1 MAKLVI
7 VYPLQGEPNRL
18 LPSGKFGLDLI
29 KDELYLGTG
38 KKNIK
43 ITSQNQDSG
52 WLPLMPLQNEWEI
65 YSGGLG
71 FRISSSGV
79 INVRGSVKNGVL
91 NKPIARLPENARPTQ
106 ETSFVQVSSQGFM
119 RVDINAQGFIT
130 PRANIAYTQPSS
142 PDEQGEAIPVGFLN
156 LEFNFL
162 R

>member
-1 MAKLVI
+1 MRKTQSWIRQENQNIGLLKGGDFGFD
-7 VYPLQGEPNRL
+7 LQ
-18 LPSGKFGLDLI
+18 SGKLWAGFGNR
-29 KDELYLGTG
+29 
-38 KKNIK
+38 NIEI
-43 ITSQNQDSG
+43 ITKQNDSG
-52 WLPLMPLQNEWEI
+52 WLPLVLQNEWEI

-119 RVDINAQGFIT
+119 RVDVNAQGYIT

-142 PDEQGEAIPVGFLN
+142 SDEQGEAIPVGFLN